1 MSALT
6 KILIVLLSLF
16 SIFLCG
22 TVVTYVGTA
31 KNYKQAFESA
41 QTEIASL
48 KQTSTSDKK
57 QLEEKKREMQ
67 ELSDKLTGEMSSLK
81 IEKTKLEQDLD
92 SVKRD
97 KATLDEKV
105 QTLAAA
111 ALKFEGTV
119 SGMEGSLK
127 ETRAELDKAR
137 AEGVKLSKNLG
148 DITASLEE
156 KMVQIET
163 LNAEKKRL
171 LEDKAKLENQLAG
184 KAPTPETTE
193 PITPMPAE
201 SATKAIEPA
210 ASTTSTA
217 IQGKITAIEGKLV
230 TLSIGKADGIQKGMI
245 FHVTRNDA
253 FICDIKITEV
263 DAEVSA
269 GTLQLVQQQ
278 PQIGDIAATT
288 W

>member
-1 MSALT
+1 M
-6 KILIVLLSLF
+6 SLF

-31 KNYKQAFESA
+31 KNYKQALESA
-41 QTEIASL
+41 QTEVASL
-48 KQTSTSDKK
+48 KQTSTSYKQ
-57 QLEEKKREMQ
+57 QLEEKKKQMQ
-67 ELSDKLTGEMSSLK
+67 ELSDKLDGEMSQLK
-81 IEKTKLEQDLD
+81 TEKTKMEQDLD

-97 KATLDEKV
+97 KAALDEKV

>member
-1 MSALT
+1 LSALT

-31 KNYKQAFESA
+31 KNYKQAFEKS
-41 QTEIASL
+41 QTEVAAL
-48 KQTSTSDKK
+48 KQTSTSYKD
-57 QLEEKKREMQ
+57 QLEEKKKQMQ
-67 ELSDKLTGEMSSLK
+67 DLSDKLDAEMASLK
-81 IEKTKLEQDLD
+81 AEKGKLEQDVE
-92 SVKRD
+92 STKRD
-97 KATLDEKV
+97 KAALEEKV

-111 ALKFEGTV
+111 ALKFESTV

-127 ETRAELDKAR
+127 DTRAELDKAR
-137 AEGVKLSKNLG
+137 SEQIKLSKNLS

-156 KMVQIET
+156 KMVQLES

-171 LEDKAKLENQLAG
+171 LEDKTKLESQLAG
-184 KAPTPETTE
+184 KAPTAETVE

-201 SATKAIEPA
+201 SATKAVE
-210 ASTTSTA
+210 TSA
-217 IQGKITAIEGKLV
+217 GSSLQGKITAIEGKLV
-230 TLSIGKADGIQKGMI
+230 TLSIGKADGVEKGTI

-278 PQIGDIAATT
+278 PQIGDITSTT

>member
-1 MSALT
+1 LSALT

>member
-1 MSALT
+1 
-6 KILIVLLSLF
+6 LSLF

>member
-1 MSALT
+1 
-6 KILIVLLSLF
+6 LSLF

-57 QLEEKKREMQ
+57 LLEEKKKQMQ
-67 ELSDKLTGEMSSLK
+67 ELSDKLDGEIAGLK
-81 IEKTKLEQDLD
+81 TEKTKLEQDLD
-92 SVKRD
+92 SAKRD
-97 KATLDEKV
+97 NAALDEKV

-119 SGMEGSLK
+119 SGMENSLK
-127 ETRAELDKAR
+127 ETRAELDKTR
-137 AEGVKLSKNLG
+137 AEEVKLSKNLG

-171 LEDKAKLENQLAG
+171 LEDKTKLENQLAG
-184 KAPTPETTE
+184 KAPTPETAE

-201 SATKAIEPA
+201 SATKAIEP
-210 ASTTSTA
+210 TSTSNA
-217 IQGKITAIEGKLV
+217 AVQGKITAIEGKLV

>member
-1 MSALT
+1 LSALT

-31 KNYKQAFESA
+31 KNYKQAFESS

-57 QLEEKKREMQ
+57 LLEEKKKQME
-67 ELSDKLTGEMSSLK
+67 ELSDKLGGEISALK
-81 IEKTKLEQDLD
+81 AENTKLEQDLT

-97 KATLDEKV
+97 NATLDEKV

-127 ETRAELDKAR
+127 ETRAELDKTR
-137 AEGVKLSKNLG
+137 TEEIKLSKNLG

-171 LEDKAKLENQLAG
+171 LEDKTKLENQLAG
-184 KAPTPETTE
+184 KAATPETAE
-193 PITPMPAE
+193 PITPMPDS
-201 SATKAIEPA
+201 SATKAIEP
-210 ASTTSTA
+210 TSNATV
-217 IQGKITAIEGKLV
+217 QGKITAIEGKLV

>member
-1 MSALT
+1 MSTLT

-31 KNYKQAFESA
+31 KNYKQASESA

-48 KQTSTSDKK
+48 KQTSTSYKQ
-57 QLEEKKREMQ
+57 QLEEKKKQMQ
-67 ELSDKLTGEMSSLK
+67 ELSDKLDGEMASLK
-81 IEKTKLEQDLD
+81 TEKTKLEQELD

-97 KATLDEKV
+97 KAALDEKV

-127 ETRAELDKAR
+127 ETRAELDKTR
-137 AEGVKLSKNLG
+137 TEEVKLSKNLG

-156 KMVQIET
+156 KMVQLET

-201 SATKAIEPA
+201 SATKAIEPKSNA
-210 ASTTSTA
+210 AV
-217 IQGKITAIEGKLV
+217 QGKITAIEGKLV

>member
-1 MSALT
+1 
-6 KILIVLLSLF
+6 LSLF

-163 LNAEKKRL
+163 INAEKKRL